1 MMPVM
6 RKTISSL
13 LAVAALAVA
22 AQPAAADDP
31 SATTTTWNY
40 GSGVMS
46 TCETPSRAGVLGQYG
61 AWGYFVD
68 GCTVRLTCPAHL
80 RVCAARAESRIVSE
94 PARGQRVT
102 LNSRLRAFS
111 SSGNVIWY
119 RDVSCDNAN
128 WCRTEDLV
136 HIRGGESA
144 SVQCNGVRQPGHNR
158 ATVACTLNLE
168 NLY

>member
-1 MMPVM
+1 M
-6 RKTISSL
+6 
-13 LAVAALAVA
+13 
-22 AQPAAADDP
+22 
-31 SATTTTWNY
+31 
-40 GSGVMS
+40 
-46 TCETPSRAGVLGQYG
+46 LGQYG

-68 GCTVRLTCPAHL
+68 GCTVRLTCPTRL
-80 RVCAARAESRIVSE
+80 RAASRPESRSW
-94 PARGQRVT
+94 QRVT

-136 HIRGGESA
+136 HIRGGQSA